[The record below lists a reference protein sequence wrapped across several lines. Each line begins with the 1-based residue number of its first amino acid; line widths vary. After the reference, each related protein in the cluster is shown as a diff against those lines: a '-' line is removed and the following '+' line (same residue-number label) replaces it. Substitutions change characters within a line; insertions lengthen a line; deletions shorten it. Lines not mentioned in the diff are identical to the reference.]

1 MRQLCRFCILFFLRL
16 GRCRNSFENLLRSTL
31 PAHIAHMPPK
41 KRQLT
46 MEIRMSQREC
56 TATAGSV
63 VSAVVES
70 VFVILNQEIA
80 CFLSAKEF
88 VNFYITLRSLQ
99 LNISI
104 PESLFCHF
112 IDKLAKN
119 RRIKLSISGIKTS
132 ISLSFMNR
140 CLLAIRYMY
149 NCEECNSAGCDS
161 NVVHCSPIQSSD
173 LSHGVNS
180 RPPIPLD
187 NLPILYVHAS
197 LNPKIN
203 ATLSYKTEVDTDLN
217 YIEAVGTVCRC
228 ADSEC
233 GRTYCVSCEKN
244 YDFMTCDQCLLTIC
258 SECNY
263 NQELNIDDCERCG
276 STFCSACSDSC
287 FCERC
292 DFNYCVKCTEI
303 VMRHCSICQAFTCLD
318 NKCADF
324 ITTCEG
330 GCSRSICDFCMDNFA
345 GDIYIGFCSK
355 CTLPKCSDCGI
366 HYCNCCD
373 LSLCSDC
380 GIHYCNCCDYF
391 ICSDCGT
398 YCGHCDDFVCSDCGT
413 YCDHCDD
420 SVCDDCGIYCC
431 GVCYKASCSRCF
443 QDSSNPFYYFS
454 CLTCRDLMCELC
466 SQSHFIPNGCCVK

>member
-1 MRQLCRFCILFFLRL
+1 
-16 GRCRNSFENLLRSTL
+16 
-31 PAHIAHMPPK
+31 
-41 KRQLT
+41 
-46 MEIRMSQREC
+46 MSQREC

-63 VSAVVES
+63 VSAAVES
-70 VFVILNQEIA
+70 IFVILNQEIA

-112 IDKLAKN
+112 IDKLAQK

-161 NVVHCSPIQSSD
+161 NVFHCSPIQSSD
-173 LSHGVNS
+173 LSHGVNYQQLTS
-180 RPPIPLD
+180 RPPILY
-187 NLPILYVHAS
+187 NLPILCVHAS

-217 YIEAVGTVCRC
+217 YIEAVGAVCRC

-263 NQELNIDDCERCG
+263 NQELNIDDCNRCG

-292 DFNYCVKCTEI
+292 VFNYCVKCTEI
-303 VMRHCSICQAFTCLD
+303 VMRHCSICPAFYCLD

-330 GCSRSICDFCMDNFA
+330 GCSRSICDGCMSYI
-345 GDIYIGFCSK
+345 DICFCSK

-366 HYCNCCD
+366 FYCNC
-373 LSLCSDC
+373 
-380 GIHYCNCCDYF
+380 
-391 ICSDCGT
+391 
-398 YCGHCDDFVCSDCGT
+398 CDDFVCSDCGI
-413 YCDHCDD
+413 YCCNHCYEFA
-420 SVCDDCGIYCC
+420 CDDCGIYCC
-431 GVCYKASCSRCF
+431 GVCDKASCSCCA
-443 QDSSNPFYYFS
+443 QDSNNPFYYFS